1 MKISVSAVNV
11 TMLNNGEVVDQQDLL
26 ATEEPLEIGV
36 VYSDLDGKAAKSISV
51 TMRTPGNDPELAL
64 GFLYTE
70 GIIKGMEDVLSVRHL
85 SGNQNIISIALS
97 DNCTF
102 AISKLQRHFYMSSS
116 CGVCGKTSIASVR
129 TKIPQH
135 TLLNDFKVDAKTLMK
150 LPETLRMKQIVFKH
164 TGGLHASALFTQSG
178 SLITLREDVGRHN
191 ALDKICGSALQSG
204 LMPLNEYILLLSGR
218 ASFELIQK
226 AAMCGIRIVAAIGAP
241 SGLAVEMAEAT
252 GITLLGFLRNS
263 RLNIYTNKHRIIT

>member
-36 VYSDLDGKAAKSISV
+36 VYSDLDGKTAKSISV

-97 DNCTF
+97 DDCTF
-102 AISKLQRHFYMSSS
+102 AISM
-116 CGVCGKTSIASVR
+116 
-129 TKIPQH
+129 
-135 TLLNDFKVDAKTLMK
+135 TLF
-150 LPETLRMKQIVFKH
+150 
-164 TGGLHASALFTQSG
+164 G
-178 SLITLREDVGRHN
+178 
-191 ALDKICGSALQSG
+191 
-204 LMPLNEYILLLSGR
+204 
-218 ASFELIQK
+218 
-226 AAMCGIRIVAAIGAP
+226 
-241 SGLAVEMAEAT
+241 
-252 GITLLGFLRNS
+252 
-263 RLNIYTNKHRIIT
+263 